1 MTMKVVFGVAL
12 ILAVVAV
19 VAVVAV
25 LVSGKTEDKVTTIP
39 PVDEVTTIPPVTNNS
54 TIPPVTN
61 NSRPFKSPHVPTP
74 AEVFMQTNNSCKTHA
89 SH

>member
-1 MTMKVVFGVAL
+1 MTMKVVVGVAL

-19 VAVVAV
+19 AAVVAV
-25 LVSGKTEDKVTTIP
+25 LVSSKTEDEVTTIP

-54 TIPPVTN
+54 FPG
-61 NSRPFKSPHVPTP
+61 FKTPYVPTP

-89 SH
+89 CH